1 MGFLDKILKK
11 KQKSNKTDELLDTIE
26 DFDNVYS
33 SNDIES
39 NNKSTSNLNND
50 DIDLDTMD
58 LGDDE
63 DDKPKSKKQLPK
75 LNFGLDKNSKKTK
88 TIVGVVIACLSLYL
102 VSPFIVD
109 TLKTQGIM
117 SNSEY
122 EETIQEVNELS
133 SQNDNPELL
142 AKMEAEEKDRI
153 EKAKASRE
161 AKKLKKELEA
171 KANETTSNEIK
182 EESTQSEQAELVRKQ
197 LELVKEEP
205 KLIENSL
212 ENKVVENTTTQ
223 SEEAKLVRK
232 EVKEDIKV
240 VEKPIVKEELAE
252 GTNYVGKDGHIK
264 QEKIEKAMEDQ
275 FNKSIK
281 KIEGADLEHD
291 INDKIDPFALEYG
304 GTINS
309 KAMSN
314 ELNENVKLM
323 REYIA
328 FLETKKTFEEAKLTF
343 EKEKRKNIFE
353 QEVNKVKD
361 EFLLEMDGMK
371 KEFEALKQENK
382 NLNSQLKSNSAN
394 NEIENLKKLDDEIAN
409 RTLELNS
416 DVSQKVYKI
425 GFNYLLEETDSEGN
439 IKVYRDGNAYKGFK
453 IIQITPEFLKV
464 KQESGKVS
472 ILSINEE
479 NNTRNNYA
487 KVNIPTPKKIEV
499 ENEDSG
505 SSSTSST
512 KNSKQKVENYSNV
525 QNKNRE
531 NSMNE
536 QKNIENNREQQLKSR
551 FLN

>member
-75 LNFGLDKNSKKTK
+75 LNFGLEKNSKKTK
-88 TIVGVVIACLSLYL
+88 TIAGVVIVGLSLYL
-102 VSPFIVD
+102 ASPFIMD

-182 EESTQSEQAELVRKQ
+182 EESTQSEQAKLVRKQ
-197 LELVKEEP
+197 LEVVKEEP

-223 SEEAKLVRK
+223 SEQAKLVRK
-232 EVKEDIKV
+232 EIKEETKV
-240 VEKPIVKEELAE
+240 VEKNVKEELAE

-264 QEKIEKAMEDQ
+264 QDRIEKAMDDQ

-281 KIEGADLEHD
+281 KIEGSDLEHD

-382 NLNSQLKSNSAN
+382 NLNSQLKNNSAN

-439 IKVYRDGNAYKGFK
+439 VKVYRDGNAYKGFK

-479 NNTRNNYA
+479 NKTRNNYA

>member
-281 KIEGADLEHD
+281 KIEGSDLEHD

-499 ENEDSG
+499 ENEDSS